1 MKKYFLILASLSLT
15 NEILAQSL
23 QITTVDNRVSTSLN
37 GEWKYLIDPYENGFY
52 NYRLQPFDEMDNPPK
67 SAYFTDSKP
76 ADKTELLEYDW
87 DTSPS
92 ISVPGDWNHQFENL
106 EWYEGTIW
114 YRKKFSYQKSEA
126 SNRVFIHFGAINYHS
141 KIYLNGE
148 KVGEHT
154 GGFTPFQFE
163 VTDLIQD
170 ENSIVV
176 FVNNNRKPEGVPT
189 VNTDWYNYGGITR
202 DVMLIETP
210 QQYVSDYMIQLNP
223 ENPNEI
229 KGYIHTDGFN
239 RDLTATISIPELS
252 VSESFTLEERVGA
265 FNFTVNN
272 IEYWSP
278 KTLSFMK

>member
-1 MKKYFLILASLSLT
+1 M
-15 NEILAQSL
+15 
-23 QITTVDNRVSTSLN
+23 
-37 GEWKYLIDPYENGFY
+37 
-52 NYRLQPFDEMDNPPK
+52 
-67 SAYFTDSKP
+67 
-76 ADKTELLEYDW
+76 
-87 DTSPS
+87 
-92 ISVPGDWNHQFENL
+92 
-106 EWYEGTIW
+106 
-114 YRKKFSYQKSEA
+114 
-126 SNRVFIHFGAINYHS
+126 
-141 KIYLNGE
+141 
-148 KVGEHT
+148 
-154 GGFTPFQFE
+154 
-163 VTDLIQD
+163 
-170 ENSIVV
+170 V

-278 KTLSFMK
+278 ENLSFMK